1 LKSKD
6 LYSSVEVPVRLGNQ
20 KLFFF
25 LNNRIHAVG
34 SGCRCDPHDH
44 SFFEIQYTNRGKGR
58 FFINKEPHEVSTG
71 DMLLIHPSE
80 WHYQTP
86 RDVSAETAQYR
97 IRFTVKPPT
106 DRAATQL
113 KKNYAE
119 LNELLQSIRILKD
132 EDLTLLKTL
141 RSIAQE
147 LNERR
152 DGYLSYLQPLCCIL
166 LIELIRLSGLETK
179 DLLLSEEPKY
189 SGYWRDRVEN
199 FLRLRYMD
207 NIKLQ
212 DLADSIQLSTRQAS
226 RLIMREF
233 GVNYITKLNE
243 IRLNQAKFLLEH
255 SDRSVH
261 QISADCGFQNYTY
274 FATCFKRATGMTPN
288 EFRSTL
294 TTSPT
299 DE

>member
-1 LKSKD
+1 MI
-6 LYSSVEVPVRLGNQ
+6 GNQ

-25 LNNRIHAVG
+25 LNNRLHAFGEV
-34 SGCRCDPHDH
+34 CKCDPHDH
-44 SFFEIQYTNRGKGR
+44 SCFELQYTVRGKGK
-58 FFINKEPHEVSTG
+58 FFIDKVAHDIAAG
-71 DMLLIHPSE
+71 DLLLIRPGE
-80 WHYQTP
+80 WHYQTVK
-86 RDVSAETAQYR
+86 DMSTEIAQFR
-97 IRFTVKPPT
+97 LRFSLKPPT
-106 DRAATQL
+106 EHANSKT
-113 KKNYAE
+113 KKSYAD
-119 LNELLQSIRILKD
+119 LCELLQKTRIIHDSDFSLIQTFQSIK
-132 EDLTLLKTL
+132 
-141 RSIAQE
+141 QE
-147 LNERR
+147 LEERR
-152 DGYLSYLQPLCCIL
+152 DGYLCYIQPLCSIL
-166 LIELIRLSGLETK
+166 LIEIIRLSGLDTAEIFPV
-179 DLLLSEEPKY
+179 EEPKY
-189 SGYWRDRVEN
+189 SGYWRDRVEE
-199 FLRLRYMD
+199 FLRLRYME

-255 SDRSVH
+255 SERSIH
-261 QISADCGFQNYTY
+261 QISTDCGFQNYTY